1 MVRGQGKAF
10 YGSPKR
16 PGNTPTISFPLET
29 WFYWT
34 ILLSFKPRMTTHP
47 SGSDTV
53 LGPHPLPQGL
63 IWFNILAFSNSP
75 DLNDND
81 MVIYTNPVALS
92 LIL

>member
-1 MVRGQGKAF
+1 MVRGEGKAF
-10 YGSPKR
+10 YGSPKW
-16 PGNTPTISFPLET
+16 PGNTPSISSPLEI
-29 WFYWT
+29 WFYRT
-34 ILLSFKPRMTTHP
+34 ILLSFRPRMTTHP
-47 SGSDTV
+47 SGPDTV